1 MSEAVTK
8 KRGFL
13 TWLAELD
20 DGVIIRTA
28 FFIMLAGCGAVLWID
43 YRELN
48 EAEIPLASLPAG
60 DFLIEV
66 KAGDAADA
74 PRKLTGVKVTG

>member
-28 FFIMLAGCGAVLWID
+28 FFIMLAGCA
-43 YRELN
+43 
-48 EAEIPLASLPAG
+48 AG
-60 DFLIEV
+60 F
-66 KAGDAADA
+66 A
-74 PRKLTGVKVTG
+74 